1 MANPKQPEK
10 KPPVFSKRN
19 FHLAIYIVL
28 IVLVCTC
35 IAKVI
40 WNWSSTISILKS
52 FLSAV
57 SPVIIGFLLALVL
70 MPAVSFFDR
79 KVYKKFFYVKKE
91 RTRKI
96 LGLLTSYVI
105 ILGVVIVTIIYLIP
119 RLIESIGDLAVSI
132 QNFGPTVIS
141 WGDTLQKKFPG
152 LDLKQLEEAVTKALP
167 SISTMIQTIATSV
180 FSKIY
185 GVGVSII
192 SWILNI
198 LIAIMVSCYLILDW
212 NRVRYG
218 FRRHI
223 YAIMSQ
229 KRALIVLKT
238 CKDCTSI
245 FTNFVVGKTV
255 DSLIIG
261 CLCFIIT
268 SLLQLKYALIISLV
282 VGLTNM
288 IPYFGPFI
296 GAVPGVLIQLMVSW
310 KAAVIFFVVIIVLQ
324 QFDGLFLGPK
334 ILGNST
340 GLRPVWIIF
349 GITLGGWVAGPL
361 GMFLGVPFVAICS
374 YILEGMTDIS
384 LKKKGIVLPR
394 RSGIHTN
401 TNFGENLRGKK
412 TKEARRSEDEEIK
425 TNREKKE

>member
-40 WNWSSTISILKS
+40 WNWSSTISILKA
-52 FLSAV
+52 FFSAV

-349 GITLGGWVAGPL
+349 GITLGGWIAGPL

-384 LKKKGIVLPR
+384 LKKKGIILPR

-412 TKEARRSEDEEIK
+412 PKKPEKQRMKKK
-425 TNREKKE
+425 TNKEKKE